1 MITLDKLSDYC
12 IINISNNLE
21 DKHMVNVFMKSKTE
35 ALEQVVIDRVS
46 KLEKYGIDQ
55 IDVTVKAS
63 KKVQSV
69 EISLIY
75 KSSTLR
81 VEEYGKQGE
90 KVYDILGSA
99 ISSMERKIRKTK
111 TNIEKV
117 RAEKIPEK
125 LYEDEE
131 ELKEVVKVKEYSSKP
146 MTLEEA
152 MLQLED
158 VGHPFFLF
166 ENADTGVQ
174 EVLYKRVDTG
184 YGIIRLTR

>member
-1 MITLDKLSDYC
+1 
-12 IINISNNLE
+12 
-21 DKHMVNVFMKSKTE
+21 MVNVFMKSKTE